1 MRGGSLAFLIGWL
14 FYGNWLGGL
23 LFIPILI
30 MYLRNWQEVQYRRR
44 EREFRSQFRESLLLL
59 SSALNV
65 GYSVENAIRETTK
78 EMRPIYK
85 KESRIRKEYERMIHQ
100 MAMNR
105 TVEQILEEFACRVD
119 QEDVSDFVTV
129 FVTAKR
135 TGGDSIGIV
144 KNTARDISDKIE
156 VEEEIQTILAAK
168 KLEFRI
174 MCVIP
179 LGIILYMRLAFPEFM
194 RVLYGNLIGEA
205 LMTGCLGIYA
215 AAYKIGKKMVEIE
228 V

>member
-1 MRGGSLAFLIGWL
+1 M
-14 FYGNWLGGL
+14 
-23 LFIPILI
+23 FIPILVL
-30 MYLRNWQEVQYRRR
+30 YLRNWQEEQYRRR
-44 EREFRSQFRESLLLL
+44 EREFRSQFRESLQLL

-65 GYSVENAIRETTK
+65 GYSVENAIRETEK

-85 KESRIRKEYERMIHQ
+85 KETRIRKEYERMIHQ

-105 TVEQILEEFACRVD
+105 TVEQVLEEFVYRVD
-119 QEDVSDFVTV
+119 QEDVSNFVTV
-129 FVTAKR
+129 FMTAKR

-179 LGIILYMRLAFPEFM
+179 FGIILYMRLAFPEFM
-194 RVLYGNLIGEA
+194 QVLYGNLIGEV

-215 AAYKIGKKMVEIE
+215 VAYKIGKKMVEIE